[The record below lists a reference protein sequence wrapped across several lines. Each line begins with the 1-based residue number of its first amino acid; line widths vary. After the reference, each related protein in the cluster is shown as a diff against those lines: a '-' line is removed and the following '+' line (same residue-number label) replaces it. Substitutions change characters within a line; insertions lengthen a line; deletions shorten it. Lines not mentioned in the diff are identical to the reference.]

1 MGKIRSLVII
11 AAAILILG
19 GCGRGTSVDS
29 DSLLVFCG
37 AANKPAMEE
46 IARLFEEETG
56 IKVEM
61 LLGGSGSLLYQIEM
75 SERGEVYIPGSPDY
89 IIIGERKGLLVE
101 DSDRFVAYLIP
112 AIITPADNPAGIRSL
127 NDLARPGLKVGMGN
141 PETVC
146 LGLYG
151 IELLVENGLLS
162 KVMKNVV
169 TMSGSCSRTAN
180 RAALSSVDAV
190 IGWRVFHFW
199 NQKRM
204 RYIPISPEKIP
215 RISYIP
221 IAIPVHTRDIALSK
235 RFIDFV
241 LSPVGRSIYHKYGY
255 ITSREKALEFAP
267 NARIGGEYILSE
279 EYYAL
284 LKSVSGNQ

>member
-1 MGKIRSLVII
+1 MDKIQPLVMI
-11 AAAILILG
+11 AAVILLLG
-19 GCGRGTSVDS
+19 GCSRGTGADRE
-29 DSLLVFCG
+29 SLLVFCG

-46 IARLFEEETG
+46 IVRLFEEETG
-56 IKVEM
+56 IRVEV
-61 LLGGSGSLLYQIEM
+61 LLGGSGGLLYQIEM
-75 SERGEVYIPGSPDY
+75 SERGEIYIPGSPDY

-101 DSDRFVAYLIP
+101 NSDRFVAYLIP

-127 NDLARPGLKVGMGN
+127 DDLCRPGVKVGMGN

-169 TMSGSCSRTAN
+169 TMAGSCSRTAN
-180 RAALSSVDAV
+180 LAALGSVDAI

-199 NQKRM
+199 NPKRM
-204 RYIPISPEKIP
+204 RYIPISPDKIP

-221 IAIPVHTRDIALSK
+221 IAIPVYTRDIALSK

-241 LSPVGRSIYHKYGY
+241 LSPAGRSIYHKYGY
-255 ITSREKALEFAP
+255 VTSRENALVFAP
-267 NARIGGEYILSE
+267 RARIGGEYILPE
-279 EYYAL
+279 EYQAL
-284 LKSVSGNQ
+284 LTQ

>member
-1 MGKIRSLVII
+1 MI

-19 GCGRGTSVDS
+19 GCGSGPGADI

-61 LLGGSGSLLYQIEM
+61 LLGGSGGLLYQIEM

-101 DSDRFVAYLIP
+101 KSDRFVAYLIP

-127 NDLARPGLKVGMGN
+127 NDLARPGLRIGMGN

-151 IELLVENGLLS
+151 IELLVENGLLAN
-162 KVMKNVV
+162 VMNNVV
-169 TMSGSCSRTAN
+169 TMAGSCSRTAN
-180 RAALSSVDAV
+180 LAALSSVDAI

-199 NQKRM
+199 NPRRM
-204 RYIPISPEKIP
+204 KFISISPEKIP

-221 IAIPVHTRDIALSK
+221 IAIPVYTRDIALSQ

-267 NARIGGEYILSE
+267 RARIGGEYILPE
-279 EYYAL
+279 EYHSL
-284 LKSVSGNQ
+284 IKSE

>member
-1 MGKIRSLVII
+1 MGKIQLLMMLV
-11 AAAILILG
+11 AVILILF
-19 GCGRGTSVDS
+19 GCGQETGADIDS
-29 DSLLVFCG
+29 ILVFCG

-46 IARLFEEETG
+46 IARLFKKETG
-56 IKVEM
+56 IRVEM
-61 LLGGSGSLLYQIEM
+61 LLGGSGGLLYQIEM
-75 SERGEVYIPGSPDY
+75 SERGDIYIPGSPDY

-101 DSDRFVAYLIP
+101 NSDRFVAYLIP

-127 NDLARPGLKVGMGN
+127 DDLRRPGVKVGMGN

-151 IELLVENGLLS
+151 IELLVKNDLLS
-162 KVMKNVV
+162 EVMKNVV
-169 TMSGSCSRTAN
+169 TMAGSCSRTAN
-180 RAALSSVDAV
+180 LAALGSVDAI

-199 NQKRM
+199 NPKRM
-204 RYIPISPEKIP
+204 RYIPISSDKIP

-221 IAIPVHTRDIALSK
+221 IAIPVYTHDIALSK

-241 LSPVGRSIYHKYGY
+241 LSPVGRSIYHKNGY

-267 NARIGGEYILSE
+267 DASIGGEYILPE
-279 EYYAL
+279 EYHAL
-284 LKSVSGNQ
+284 LKIGKQ

>member
-1 MGKIRSLVII
+1 MEKIRTLVMIL
-11 AAAILILG
+11 AAILILG
-19 GCGRGTSVDS
+19 GCGSGTGADI

-61 LLGGSGSLLYQIEM
+61 LLGGSGGLLYQIEM

-101 DSDRFVAYLIP
+101 KSDRFVAYLIP
-112 AIITPADNPAGIRSL
+112 AIITPADNPAGIHSL

-141 PETVC
+141 PDTVC

-151 IELLVENGLLS
+151 IELLVENGLLA

-169 TMSGSCSRTAN
+169 TMAGSCSRTAN
-180 RAALSSVDAV
+180 LAALSSVDAI

-199 NQKRM
+199 NPKRM

-221 IAIPVHTRDIALSK
+221 IAIPVYTRDIALSN

-255 ITSREKALEFAP
+255 ITSREEALEFAP
-267 NARIGGEYILSE
+267 NARIGGEYILPE
-279 EYYAL
+279 EYHAL
-284 LKSVSGNQ
+284 LKAE